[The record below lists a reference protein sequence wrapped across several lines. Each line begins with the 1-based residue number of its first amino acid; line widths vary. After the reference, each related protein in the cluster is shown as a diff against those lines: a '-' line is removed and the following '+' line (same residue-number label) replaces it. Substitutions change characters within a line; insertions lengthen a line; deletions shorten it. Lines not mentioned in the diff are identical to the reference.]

1 MTKKLVIKS
10 FVVTAWAVAVLT
22 PAAGRAQPANMMNIM
37 PREFRAGDTNRPS
50 SPPIQSQIESSYTA
64 AGKAEFLGTKS
75 GDSDAFNTRL
85 NVFAPLPL
93 SEKWI
98 VPLGLGTEN
107 LFLDSVG
114 GVPVPDDIHTLS
126 FNTGLGHRLNDDWMI
141 MGMASATLYKFSDVG
156 ANDFGFS
163 GGINAMWRYSP
174 SLTWRFGFMASPD
187 SDIPVLPMVGVDWQ
201 INEQFNL
208 RLLFPQPRLTYQP
221 NERWNFYTGMNMVG
235 STFRASESLGDSIGL
250 SQYNDALGTY
260 RDIRLGGGVGYQL
273 TKRFSIEVE
282 AGYSVSR
289 QIDYTRIDEKVEFD
303 PAPYFRLGLRV
314 GF

>member
-1 MTKKLVIKS
+1 MKLPLHIYIASAWTVAIITPS
-10 FVVTAWAVAVLT
+10 VVE
-22 PAAGRAQPANMMNIM
+22 AQPANMMDIM
-37 PREFRAGDTNRPS
+37 PRTFRAGETNRPS
-50 SPPIQSQIESSYTA
+50 SMPVQAQFESSYTA
-64 AGKAEFLGTKS
+64 RGKAEFLGTKS

-85 NVFAPLPL
+85 NVFVPVPL
-93 SEKWI
+93 SERWI
-98 VPLGLGTEN
+98 VPVGLGTEN

-114 GVPVPDDIHTLS
+114 GVPVPDEIHTLS

-141 MGMASATLYKFSDVG
+141 MGMLGATLYKFSDIEG
-156 ANDFGFS
+156 NDIGVS

-174 SLTWRFGFMASPD
+174 SVMLRFGLMAFPD

-201 INEQFNL
+201 INEEFNL
-208 RLLFPQPRLTYQP
+208 RLLFPQPRLTWQP
-221 NERWNFYTGMNMVG
+221 NERWRFYAGMNMVG
-235 STFRASESLGDSIGL
+235 STFRASESLGNSIGL

-260 RDIRLGGGVGYQL
+260 RDIRLGGGIGYQL
-273 TKRFSIEVE
+273 NQRFSIEAE

-303 PAPYFRLGLRV
+303 PAPYFRLGLRL